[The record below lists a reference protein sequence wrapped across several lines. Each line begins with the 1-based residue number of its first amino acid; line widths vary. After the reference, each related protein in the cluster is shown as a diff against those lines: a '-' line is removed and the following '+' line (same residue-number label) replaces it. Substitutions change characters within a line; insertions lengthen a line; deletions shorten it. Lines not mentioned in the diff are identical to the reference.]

1 MIDSIDYEKRFVGQS
16 IPVLTPA
23 EMRKT
28 EEEAFAHGIPS
39 LLLMEHAAI
48 KVVDV
53 LEAEL
58 GGSCREKKVLF
69 FCGTGNNGGDGLAA
83 ARLFKRRGGYP
94 HVVMAGNAK
103 TPDAKTNQNW
113 AEEIGIPIYNLAEY
127 SQQEKHAFLEDGHDR
142 FDAFVDALLGTGFK
156 GKPEGL
162 MEELIRAPLDYFFP
176 HDHPIIAVD
185 IPSGMDGKSGEIP
198 GACMSA
204 DVTVTFHAVK
214 PGLILTKKRD
224 YVGKIV
230 LADIGLWDIEAYSD
244 YDGGVDLEALR
255 EGVCYMLPHS
265 AVDFPERPIN
275 AHKGDCGRILI
286 YAGSMGMAG
295 AALATAASPI
305 VGMGINALHFR
316 KKTNTLRFRWH
327 KPTFK
332 LLAHVSAVG
341 VSGFIG
347 EIAGGMTTM
356 VLNFLILGL
365 SGSIGVAAY
374 GVVANVAIVATAI
387 FSGISQGS
395 QPLLSDAY
403 SRGETG
409 QVRQVLM
416 MSILTALTLS
426 VLMIVCFEVFA
437 EPLVAVFNSEHD
449 PVMADLACQGM
460 RLYFLGY
467 LFAGFNIAG
476 TGYLS
481 AVGAAKWAMITS
493 ILRGVAAI
501 VLCALVMAAL
511 FGMTGVWL
519 AFCAAEAITAG
530 VMAVAMKKTAIV

>member
-1 MIDSIDYEKRFVGQS
+1 
-16 IPVLTPA
+16 
-23 EMRKT
+23 
-28 EEEAFAHGIPS
+28 
-39 LLLMEHAAI
+39 
-48 KVVDV
+48 
-53 LEAEL
+53 
-58 GGSCREKKVLF
+58 
-69 FCGTGNNGGDGLAA
+69 
-83 ARLFKRRGGYP
+83 
-94 HVVMAGNAK
+94 
-103 TPDAKTNQNW
+103 
-113 AEEIGIPIYNLAEY
+113 
-127 SQQEKHAFLEDGHDR
+127 
-142 FDAFVDALLGTGFK
+142 
-156 GKPEGL
+156 
-162 MEELIRAPLDYFFP
+162 
-176 HDHPIIAVD
+176 
-185 IPSGMDGKSGEIP
+185 
-198 GACMSA
+198 
-204 DVTVTFHAVK
+204 
-214 PGLILTKKRD
+214 
-224 YVGKIV
+224 
-230 LADIGLWDIEAYSD
+230 
-244 YDGGVDLEALR
+244 
-255 EGVCYMLPHS
+255 
-265 AVDFPERPIN
+265 
-275 AHKGDCGRILI
+275 
-286 YAGSMGMAG
+286 
-295 AALATAASPI
+295 
-305 VGMGINALHFR
+305 MGINALHFR
-316 KKTNTLRFRWH
+316 KKANTLCFRWH

-365 SGSIGVAAY
+365 SGS
-374 GVVANVAIVATAI
+374 IVATAI